1 MRLGAAMPNHVASH
15 DVEAIVLRAKA
26 KLPSFVACEVR
37 TSATA
42 TIQLPPHRVWERSA
56 DDEALHLQAFLRQQR
71 AWPYIECQYDRVLF
85 SICSTGQSP
94 RPMTELYKLY
104 RTVQYSTCTRHEAN
118 GTCTVVTSG
127 E

>member
-1 MRLGAAMPNHVASH
+1 MRLGAAMTNHVASH

-56 DDEALHLQAFLRQQR
+56 DDEALHLQAFLHQQR

-85 SICSTGQSP
+85 SMCSTVPLQTPDDLS
-94 RPMTELYKLY
+94 ELY
-104 RTVQYSTCTRHEAN
+104 RNVQ
-118 GTCTVVTSG
+118 
-127 E
+127 